1 MLDSF
6 YENLQKNH
14 DELNKWFLK
23 NYAEVE
29 MPFYGSVDIRFSN
42 WKVSVVD
49 ANYFPAGFNNLSAD
63 SIPDLSKSL
72 KRFLLDK
79 FGEIKHLHLFPES
92 HNRNLGYVENLL
104 RLKEIIENAGYKVT
118 TGSLE
123 LNRYT
128 LLEGINDDLRID
140 KVSINSN
147 DELEVEGEK
156 PDLIILNNDLT
167 AGVLPGLSGLVQ
179 PSVEMGWHNRKKSE
193 HYSQLELLVEEVSEI
208 LGVDPW
214 LLMPMWFVSENKC
227 LEFEECTNKLA
238 IEIDE
243 MIEQI
248 RTKYEKY
255 GIDSEPQIFI
265 KNDKGTYG
273 LGIISIKSGEEIK
286 NLSKRKIKRLTYG
299 KGGTSAENF
308 LIQEGVPTSL
318 RSNSSILEPV
328 GYSIGGKE
336 MFWFFRSNSK
346 KNEFENLNTPSSKF
360 LLPSEVNEEILE
372 KRKLDWYEL
381 ASKLSFIAMGK
392 ELDGI

>member
-23 NYAEVE
+23 NYAEVK

-147 DELEVEGEK
+147 DELEVEGKK
-156 PDLIILNNDLT
+156 PDLIILNND
-167 AGVLPGLSGLVQ
+167 
-179 PSVEMGWHNRKKSE
+179 
-193 HYSQLELLVEEVSEI
+193 
-208 LGVDPW
+208 
-214 LLMPMWFVSENKC
+214 
-227 LEFEECTNKLA
+227 
-238 IEIDE
+238 
-243 MIEQI
+243 
-248 RTKYEKY
+248 
-255 GIDSEPQIFI
+255 
-265 KNDKGTYG
+265 
-273 LGIISIKSGEEIK
+273 
-286 NLSKRKIKRLTYG
+286 
-299 KGGTSAENF
+299 
-308 LIQEGVPTSL
+308 
-318 RSNSSILEPV
+318 
-328 GYSIGGKE
+328 
-336 MFWFFRSNSK
+336 
-346 KNEFENLNTPSSKF
+346 
-360 LLPSEVNEEILE
+360 
-372 KRKLDWYEL
+372 
-381 ASKLSFIAMGK
+381 
-392 ELDGI
+392 